1 VAALDLP
8 TIVTGEL
15 TLRPW
20 TAADAPALVEA
31 CGDEGIC
38 RFTTVPRRYSPE
50 AAGEWLR
57 RQAAHATAGSGIVL
71 ALVPAAEAQPVGMI
85 GLFGLDQH
93 ERAARLGY
101 WLIARARGRGLATA
115 GACALARWGFE
126 TLALETIY
134 IDREPENAASARVA
148 AKLGTD
154 PVGAREVR
162 LRDGRSVSLI
172 RHALR
177 AAP

>member
-1 VAALDLP
+1 VPALDLP
-8 TIVTGEL
+8 RIVTDDL

-20 TAADAPALVEA
+20 TPADAPALVEA
-31 CGDEGIC
+31 CGDEEIC
-38 RFTTVPRRYSPE
+38 RFTTVPRRFSQE
-50 AAGEWLR
+50 AAGAWIR
-57 RQAAHATAGSGIVL
+57 RQTAHATAGSGIVL

-85 GLFGLDQH
+85 GLFGLDEH
-93 ERAARLGY
+93 ERTARLGY
-101 WLIARARGRGLATA
+101 WLIPRARGRGLATA

-126 TLALETIY
+126 ELALETIY
-134 IDREPENAASARVA
+134 VDREPENAASARVA

-162 LRDGRSVSLI
+162 LRDGRSVTLI

-177 AAP
+177 TAP